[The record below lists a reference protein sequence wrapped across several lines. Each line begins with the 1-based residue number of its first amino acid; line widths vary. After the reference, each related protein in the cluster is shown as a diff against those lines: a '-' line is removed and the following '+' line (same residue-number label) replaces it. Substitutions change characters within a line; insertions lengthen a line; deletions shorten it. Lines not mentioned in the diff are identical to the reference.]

1 MDRSNVIS
9 LITET
14 KTKDALGI
22 YHTDLLKRDVF
33 CNITSVT
40 ASEFFDGGRSGFN
53 PEYRM
58 TMFSGDYN
66 GEKVLEYNGQ
76 AYAIYRSFI
85 RGTDTIELY
94 VERKGGTNGKK
105 VSDAGTTT

>member
-14 KTKDALGI
+14 KTKDTLGI
-22 YHTDLLKRDVF
+22 YETVRTKKDVF
-33 CNITSVT
+33 CNISSVT

-66 GEKVLEYNGQ
+66 GQKILEYNGET
-76 AYAIYRSFI
+76 YAIYRTYI
-85 RGTDTIELY
+85 KGTDTIELY
-94 VERKGGTNGKK
+94 VERKGGTNGKQ
-105 VSDAGTTT
+105 VSDAGATT